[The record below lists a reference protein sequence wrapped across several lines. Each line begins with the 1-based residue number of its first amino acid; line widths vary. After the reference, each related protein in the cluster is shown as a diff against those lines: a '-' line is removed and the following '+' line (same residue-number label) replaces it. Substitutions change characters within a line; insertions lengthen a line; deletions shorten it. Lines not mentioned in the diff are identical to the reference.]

1 MGMPAMTLTT
11 GSVDNVPLGVQL
23 VAARFREDVLF
34 DAAAE
39 IEARN
44 APIEIANPDWE

>member
-1 MGMPAMTLTT
+1 M
-11 GSVDNVPLGVQL
+11 GVQL

-34 DAAAE
+34 AAASD

-44 APIEIANPDWE
+44 PPA